1 MARAAVSGGLRAR
14 RAWRLGVLV
23 DRWAETSTAYT
34 LVFEV
39 TDWPG
44 HLAGQ
49 HVDLRMTAEDGYQA
63 SRSYSL
69 AAPAEGD
76 RIEITV
82 QRLDTGEVSPFLT
95 DELAAGDELEVR
107 GPLGGWFVWRTEDP
121 GPVLLVGGG
130 SGVIPLAAMV
140 RARAGVSRAPFRLL
154 ASVRTPEDRIYAS
167 ELSRRAAEGTGLD
180 VAWVYTRTGLG
191 DDSRK
196 PGRLG
201 ADDLARHGWPA
212 NIQPTCY
219 VCGPTS
225 FVEAAA
231 SLLLAAGHD
240 AARIR
245 TERFG
250 GA

>member
-39 TDWPG
+39 SDWPG

-49 HVDLRMTAEDGYQA
+49 HVDVRLTAEDGYQT

-69 AAPAEGD
+69 AAPADGD

-82 QRLDTGEVSPFLT
+82 QRLDDGEVSPFLT

-107 GPLGGWFVWRTEDP
+107 GPLGGWFVWRPADP

-130 SGVIPLAAMV
+130 SGVVPLMAMV

-154 ASVRTPEDRIYAS
+154 ASVRTPEDRIYAA
-167 ELSRRAAEGTGLD
+167 ELSRRAAEGTGLE

-201 ADDLARHGWPA
+201 ADDLVRHGWPA
-212 NIQPTCY
+212 NVQPTCY

-231 SLLLAAGHD
+231 SLLLATGHD

>member
-34 LVFEV
+34 LVFKV

-49 HVDLRMTAEDGYQA
+49 HVDVRLTAEDGYQA

-69 AAPAEGD
+69 AAPADGD
-76 RIEITV
+76 HIEITV
-82 QRLDTGEVSPFLT
+82 QRLDDGEVSPFLA
-95 DELAAGDELEVR
+95 DELAADDELEVR

-121 GPVLLVGGG
+121 GPVQLVGGG
-130 SGVIPLAAMV
+130 SGVIPLVAMV

-154 ASVRTPEDRIYAS
+154 ASVRTPEDRIYAA
-167 ELSRRAAEGTGLD
+167 ELSRRAAEGTGLE
-180 VAWVYTRTGLG
+180 VVWVYTRAGLG

-201 ADDLARHGWPA
+201 ADDLAAHGWPA

-219 VCGPTS
+219 VCRPTS

-231 SLLLAAGHD
+231 GLLLAAGHD

-250 GA
+250 GS